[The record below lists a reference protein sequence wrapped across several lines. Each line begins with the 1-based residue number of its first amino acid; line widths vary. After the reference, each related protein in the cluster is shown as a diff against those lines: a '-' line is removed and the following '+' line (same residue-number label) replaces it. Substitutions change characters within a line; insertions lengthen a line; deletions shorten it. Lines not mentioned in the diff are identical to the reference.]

1 MNSTDYLQELTFD
14 DSFLLTQI
22 KCTNNSN
29 IISDC
34 ACECDC
40 ADGDCNCDCSL
51 G

>member
-1 MNSTDYLQELTFD
+1 MDTTNYLLELTFD
-14 DSFLLTQI
+14 DSLLLEQSN
-22 KCTNNSN
+22 CTDNSN
-29 IISDC
+29 ILSDC